1 MTACGTPRRIGLRL
15 AYEGT
20 RYSGWQVQP
29 GRTTVQGV
37 VTAAVRA
44 ISGEEVLVRGSS
56 RTDAG
61 VHALDQI
68 AAFTTC
74 SGLAADVWM
83 RALNARLPAD
93 VTVVAAR
100 ELAADFDPVAAAT
113 AKQYRYR
120 IHDAAWRPVLTRHLV
135 WRWRGRLDVPAMQAA
150 AVGLV
155 GRHDFTSFETTP
167 SSRLSKVR
175 TILALSVSRHAG
187 HDDAADAE
195 VWIEVEGDG
204 FLHNMVRIIA
214 GTLFLGGGG
223 RRPADWPAA
232 AVAARSRAAAG
243 PTAPPE
249 GLVLVSTRLDPLLWP
264 AFPNNSA
271 P

>member
-1 MTACGTPRRIGLRL
+1 
-15 AYEGT
+15 
-20 RYSGWQVQP
+20 
-29 GRTTVQGV
+29 
-37 VTAAVRA
+37 
-44 ISGEEVLVRGSS
+44 
-56 RTDAG
+56 
-61 VHALDQI
+61 
-68 AAFTTC
+68 
-74 SGLAADVWM
+74 
-83 RALNARLPAD
+83 
-93 VTVVAAR
+93 
-100 ELAADFDPVAAAT
+100 
-113 AKQYRYR
+113 
-120 IHDAAWRPVLTRHLV
+120 
-135 WRWRGRLDVPAMQAA
+135 
-150 AVGLV
+150 
-155 GRHDFTSFETTP
+155 
-167 SSRLSKVR
+167 VR

-214 GTLFLGGGG
+214 GTLVMVGAG